1 MFGNIGKDRFTMTA
15 PIDLTFLDE
24 NKLPYPFCPGCG
36 HGTILDQLNAALIKL
51 NLDPHEIVLVTDIG
65 CQGLSD
71 QFFTTNAF
79 HGLHGRS
86 ITYAT
91 GIKIINPK
99 LKVIV
104 LIGDGGCGI
113 GGHHL
118 INAARRNIGLTV
130 LVFNNLN
137 YGMTGGQHSAST
149 PTGAFTSSS
158 LQGNLERPMDIC
170 STVMVN
176 GASLVARTTSF
187 DNKLSDL
194 MAQAIQT
201 EGFSLIDIWELCT
214 AYYVPRNKFSRKA
227 LENTLATLNFSTGI
241 LHNEIR
247 PEYSFAYRQIV
258 QDQLNRPAF
267 SSIPLEQKY
276 SHKLN
281 TLLTFVISGTAG
293 KRIGTAAT
301 TFCRAAIL
309 SGLFASQ
316 RDDYPVTVK
325 AGFSLAEVSLSPDD
339 TKLAGNK
346 NTDVLVVLSSE
357 GFNKVQSKFVSLTE
371 NTTIYLAKNLPPI
384 NSKAKQIRLDF
395 EKTGL
400 KSEFWA
406 MTCIAYILQH
416 TGIFPV
422 EALCEA
428 ASLRKDFADDNLK
441 AILEF
446 KKL

>member
-1 MFGNIGKDRFTMTA
+1 MIPFNEKTY
-15 PIDLTFLDE
+15 LNQE
-24 NKLPYPFCPGCG
+24 KLPYPFCPGCG
-36 HGTILDQLNAALIKL
+36 HGKILDQLNTALTKL
-51 NLDPHEIVLVTDIG
+51 NLNSNEVVLVTDIG

-91 GIKIINPK
+91 GIKLVNPK

-137 YGMTGGQHSAST
+137 YGMTGGEHSATT

-158 LQGNLERPMDIC
+158 LHGNLERPMDIC
-170 STVMVN
+170 STVIVN
-176 GASLVARTTSF
+176 GASFVARTTSF
-187 DNKLSDL
+187 DDNLANL
-194 MAQAIQT
+194 IAQAIQT

-214 AYYVPRNKFSRKA
+214 AYFVPRNKFNRRS
-227 LENTLATLNFSTGI
+227 LENTITSLNFKTGI
-241 LHNEIR
+241 LHNEIQ
-247 PEYSFAYRQIV
+247 PEYSTTYRDSIKN
-258 QDQLNRPAF
+258 QLNKPAF
-267 SSIPLEQKY
+267 ASIPLEQKY
-276 SHKLN
+276 SHKLK
-281 TLLTFVISGTAG
+281 TIQTFIISGTAG

-301 TFCRAAIL
+301 IFCRAAVL

-325 AGFSLAEVSLSPDD
+325 TGFSLAEVSLSPDVS
-339 TKLAGNK
+339 KLVG
-346 NTDVLVVLSSE
+346 NTDPDVMIVLSPE
-357 GFNKVQSKFVSLTE
+357 GFKKVQSKFESLTE
-371 NTTIYLAKNLPPI
+371 NTIIYLDKNLPKI
-384 NSKAKQIRLDF
+384 KSKAKEKRLDF

-400 KSEFWA
+400 RKEYWA
-406 MTCIAYILQH
+406 LACLAYILQERC
-416 TGIFPV
+416 IFPL
-422 EALCEA
+422 EALSDA
-428 ASLRKDFADDNLK
+428 ASFRKDFANDYLK
-441 AILEF
+441 AIDESKTLT
-446 KKL
+446 LL